1 MRIECPDC
9 HKAYNL
15 PEEKLPKTAS
25 LFKCQACGGKIT
37 VAPAAPEPAAPPPA
51 SPALAE
57 TPLAGGA
64 SPALLPEEA
73 MASLRRQ
80 VTQELL
86 KTLGLKVAGDGADS
100 LDEEDDK
107 PAALVCEDEDLFQGV
122 IGDALQKLRYRV
134 DLASNV
140 KAAMDRLAAGNY
152 AVVTVDNRFPD
163 DPEGGYK
170 ILQVING
177 LPPERRRKMFVAF
190 ISADLATMDLNS
202 AFILGANLTVG
213 KKDIKRL
220 DKILHDGMREHDR
233 RYRVFFQVEEE
244 IQAERS

>member
-25 LFKCQACGGKIT
+25 LFKCQGCGGKIP
-37 VAPAAPEPAAPPPA
+37 VAPPAAAAPEAPAAPPTPADAPTGNG
-51 SPALAE
+51 SSTSLI
-57 TPLAGGA
+57 
-64 SPALLPEEA
+64 PEDA
-73 MASLRRQ
+73 MANLRRQ

-86 KTLGLKVAGDGADS
+86 RTLGLKVPDGSSEA
-100 LDEEDDK
+100 EAEDDK
-107 PAALVCEDEDLFQGV
+107 PVGLVCEDEELFQGV
-122 IGDALQKLRYRV
+122 IGDALQKMGYRV
-134 DLASNV
+134 ELASTV
-140 KAAMDRLAAGNY
+140 KAAIDRLQVGTY
-152 AVVTVDNRFPD
+152 ATVTVDNRFPD

-170 ILQVING
+170 LLQIINN

-220 DKILHDGMREHDR
+220 DKILHDGLREHNR

-244 IQAERS
+244 VQGERA